1 MTVAP
6 EPTGVPGLGAAD
18 PFCAAWA
25 GYGGTVQA
33 LAVASSFGDMSAD
46 QLAALELTAAP
57 LLTAAIAGIGT
68 AWPTELATERSVVV
82 DGRLA
87 AYARRAQRGV
97 DALTS
102 AGLTEQDMEALRVAW
117 QTALETRDPESPT
130 IAVPPLDPTLQTGLD
145 AAARDYNAAVT
156 PLVQDPSLSAAA
168 VSAPTTSS
176 YLAANC
182 PDLAASGIGDA
193 L

>member
-1 MTVAP
+1 M
-6 EPTGVPGLGAAD
+6 PGLAAAD
-18 PFCAAWA
+18 PFCASWA

-46 QLAALELTAAP
+46 QLAALELTADP
-57 LLTAAIAGIGT
+57 LLAAAIADIGT

-102 AGLTEQDMEALRVAW
+102 AGLTEQDIETLRVAW
-117 QTALETRDPESPT
+117 QTALEKRDPASPT
-130 IAVPPLDPTLQTGLD
+130 IDVPPLDPALQIHLE
-145 AAARDYNAAVT
+145 AAAGDYNAAVT
-156 PLVQDPSLSAAA
+156 PFSQDPSLSAAPA
-168 VSAPTTSS
+168 VAPSTSS
-176 YLAANC
+176 YLASHC